1 MKWIGMARK
10 IRAARAIFGVF
21 AALLL
26 LSSWSAVALATP
38 RIVIVGDSLA
48 AGYGLDPGQS
58 FPARLSEKL
67 AQAGHPIEMI
77 DQGVSGDTSA
87 GGAARIDAAL
97 AEHPD
102 AVLLELGANDAL
114 RGINPALTAAD
125 LHRILDRLQAAHVK
139 VLLLGMQA
147 PGNWGRDYQ
156 RQFDAI
162 YPRLAAEFHVP
173 LYPFILDGV
182 ALDPKLNQPDLLHPN
197 EAGAELIAG
206 RLVPYVENLLGQAPD
221 R

>member
-1 MKWIGMARK
+1 M
-10 IRAARAIFGVF
+10 
-21 AALLL
+21 
-26 LSSWSAVALATP
+26 ALATP